1 MEYVFLEYA
10 FYLVLWFSFSFPRQ
24 TIHYHS
30 NPSLCQS
37 NVKEAKVQWFYEEVQ
52 DLPEHTHTHTH
63 THKKKKKKKRERERD
78 VLFIMGHLNVKVGS
92 QETPVVMGKFDHGV
106 QNEAG
111 QRLTEFF
118 PKRTNQP

>member
-1 MEYVFLEYA
+1 MYFWNMH
-10 FYLVLWFSFSFPRQ
+10 FTWCCDFHFHFQGKPF
-24 TIHYHS
+24 TITVIQVY
-30 NPSLCQS
+30 
-37 NVKEAKVQWFYEEVQ
+37 AKVMSKKLKFSGSMRKYKTFQN
-52 DLPEHTHTHTH
+52 THTHT
-63 THKKKKKKKRERERD
+63 KKRERERD